1 MLASK
6 LTKKRK
12 KVKTDNKKKEDS
24 NISFITF
31 LNMQDADDS
40 SSWLLIAER
49 LMKHCSH
56 HITL

>member
-12 KVKTDNKKKEDS
+12 KVKTDNKKKEDR

-31 LNMQDADDS
+31 LNIQDADGS
-40 SSWLLIAER
+40 SSWQ
-49 LMKHCSH
+49 
-56 HITL
+56 